1 MKRFPRVG
9 ILSVLLASF
18 SCGRTFT
25 NADGRK
31 MEGEMI
37 SATERHLV
45 LKSLKNGKT
54 YPIDILTLS
63 EEDQE
68 FVVERRKELDKE
80 SAG

>member
-1 MKRFPRVG
+1 
-9 ILSVLLASF
+9 
-18 SCGRTFT
+18 
-25 NADGRK
+25 